1 MLGDVSFKLA
11 CIVYV
16 WSISNIARNVKV
28 CILWKF
34 IQYTVHWDKTQV
46 LKKFPS
52 EKKTLQKTPSL
63 FFFCDLQI
71 IIVLL
76 LVCHSY
82 ISWSTRLVSLKL
94 CVGFSIFDCVAFLLK
109 LIFFST
115 KCMDSSTLKR
125 HNSIQN

>member
-1 MLGDVSFKLA
+1 MLGDVFFKLA

-46 LKKFPS
+46 LKKISFG
-52 EKKTLQKTPSL
+52 KKNVTKNVIP

-76 LVCHSY
+76 LICHSY

-115 KCMDSSTLKR
+115 KCIDSSTLKR

>member
-34 IQYTVHWDKTQV
+34 IQYTVHWDKTHV
-46 LKKFPS
+46 LKKISFGKKNVTKNAIPS
-52 EKKTLQKTPSL
+52 S
-63 FFFCDLQI
+63 FCDLQI

-76 LVCHSY
+76 LICHSY